1 MKIQVVEGKET
12 LLSVSGQIDALN
24 MNEFEEVVRGI
35 LSSESRSVVFDCNG
49 LTYVSSAG
57 LRILLTLQKGM
68 SAKQGELRL
77 RHVCADVMEVFEVTG
92 FSSFLTIE

>member
-1 MKIQVVEGKET
+1 MKIQVVAGKET

-24 MNEFEEVVRGI
+24 MNEFEEVVKGI
-35 LSSESRSVVFDCNG
+35 LAGDSLAVVFDCNG

-68 SAKQGELRL
+68 SAKQGKLRL
-77 RHVCADVMEVFEVTG
+77 RHVCKDVMEVFEVTG